1 MTSAPLAGLRPLEH
15 ARSLDLRGH
24 IGDNAKNVMLS
35 HVSSS
40 CLAPA
45 MKRLPPLPALHTF
58 LITARCCNFTRA
70 AQLLHITQGAV
81 SRQISGLESHLGYR
95 LFHRQAR
102 GLSLTAQGRAF
113 FPRIE
118 QIFSL
123 LEDAVDEVGTARQ
136 ALQLKAPTCIT
147 RWLLPRLMQWQKE
160 RPDVPVELTTTIAH
174 GVDFRRERF
183 DAAVVYGAHPGDSM
197 NVHHLFDEQLTP
209 VCSRSLIGESQPL
222 AQYSDLERHM
232 LLHPTLDEQD
242 WTQWLKAAG
251 TRLSNVGK
259 GQHFDTMDL
268 AMTVASQG
276 SGVAMGDWALIGE
289 DLSAGRLVTPFE
301 LKLRTGAAYYF
312 VYPERATVPAQLN
325 ELLDWLKTQAAQRQ
339 IAH

>member
-1 MTSAPLAGLRPLEH
+1 
-15 ARSLDLRGH
+15 
-24 IGDNAKNVMLS
+24 
-35 HVSSS
+35 
-40 CLAPA
+40 

-58 LITARCCNFTRA
+58 LIVARCCNFTRA
-70 AQLLHITQGAV
+70 ADMLHITQGAV

-102 GLSLTAQGRAF
+102 GLSLTAQGREF

-118 QIFSL
+118 QVFGLI
-123 LEDAVDEVGTARQ
+123 EDAVDQLDTQ
-136 ALQLKAPTCIT
+136 QQPLQLKAPTCIT

-160 RPDVPVELTTTIAH
+160 RPDAPVELTTTIAH

-183 DAAVVYGAHPGDSM
+183 DAAVVYGGVPDDSM
-197 NVHHLFDEQLTP
+197 HVHHLFDEQLTP
-209 VCSRSLIGESQPL
+209 VCSRALLEGVHPL
-222 AQYSDLERHM
+222 ERFSDLEQHM

-242 WTQWLKAAG
+242 WAQWLKAAG

-276 SGVAMGDWALIGE
+276 SGIAMGDWALIGE
-289 DLSAGRLVTPFE
+289 DLSAGRLVTPFD
-301 LKLRTGAAYYF
+301 LKVKTGAGYYF
-312 VYPERATVPAQLN
+312 VYPTRTESTPQLR
-325 ELLDWLKTQAAQRQ
+325 ELLDWLLEQAAER
-339 IAH
+339 